1 MDTNN
6 DIRNNTGADAWKMKQ
21 GLVPTVATYCLVA
34 LIASLII
41 GMAVA
46 RSLSDISKL
55 ATATRDEVLPAIIDR
70 QRTALNLERLGR
82 FAETIHH
89 SRDSGIRRQFLLAG
103 RILSQDSVF
112 EENET
117 INQLVVAAYA
127 DIEAIARLRDRRDQ
141 LDDEALAVLHG
152 FSTGGA
158 DMDALLGIAP
168 GRELARLLFEADRS
182 IDRESMARL
191 ESQFLQLAGQAGTP
205 APRVASSLDNARS
218 FFRLQAEVLET
229 DATCLGL
236 WLGVNESL
244 EFMADSLSINAEV
257 TADDRFTSI
266 AGLADRVMQTGLLAA
281 GALMLAFGVLLYF
294 SQRDIVTPI
303 LRCVHGLERMA
314 RGERDVVL
322 PEARLKELDA
332 IRSAVERSGS
342 LMAQLAERTRETQAT
357 NEALKAEMEVR
368 RETERELAL
377 AKERAEAADRA
388 KTDFLAGMS
397 HEIRTPMNTILGMA
411 DLMLETDPTP
421 VQRQYIEVFQSSGA
435 MLLGIIN
442 DVLDLSKIEA
452 GEVRLETVPVDMAD
466 FLNRTRE
473 IVAGRAAQ
481 KGLAFRIEQADHA
494 PRRFLG
500 DPVRLRQV
508 LVNLIDN
515 GIKFTESGTVRL
527 AVGQAADPPGRLTF
541 AVTDTGIGIAPE
553 SQEQIFQRFTQADA
567 STTRKYGGTGLGLAI
582 SRRLVELMGGEIRLE
597 SAPGQ
602 GSTFSFTVDLPEANG
617 AEADPAPLPPD
628 ALDMAALL
636 ASTPCAVL
644 VAEDSDSNRA
654 LLELY
659 FRDTGCRID
668 FAVDGGE
675 AVRKFE
681 SGSYDLVLMDIQ
693 MPGMDG
699 YEATRRIRALEAA
712 RDRHP
717 TPIVAVTAN
726 AFQEDQTQCLAA
738 GCTDYLA
745 KPVSKH
751 ALLRCV
757 ARHARHST

>member
-1 MDTNN
+1 
-6 DIRNNTGADAWKMKQ
+6 
-21 GLVPTVATYCLVA
+21 
-34 LIASLII
+34 
-41 GMAVA
+41 
-46 RSLSDISKL
+46 
-55 ATATRDEVLPAIIDR
+55 
-70 QRTALNLERLGR
+70 
-82 FAETIHH
+82 
-89 SRDSGIRRQFLLAG
+89 
-103 RILSQDSVF
+103 
-112 EENET
+112 
-117 INQLVVAAYA
+117 
-127 DIEAIARLRDRRDQ
+127 
-141 LDDEALAVLHG
+141 
-152 FSTGGA
+152 
-158 DMDALLGIAP
+158 
-168 GRELARLLFEADRS
+168 
-182 IDRESMARL
+182 
-191 ESQFLQLAGQAGTP
+191 
-205 APRVASSLDNARS
+205 
-218 FFRLQAEVLET
+218 
-229 DATCLGL
+229 
-236 WLGVNESL
+236 
-244 EFMADSLSINAEV
+244 MADSLSINAAV

-266 AGLADRVMQTGLLAA
+266 AGLADRVMQTGLLAVV
-281 GALMLAFGVLLYF
+281 ALMLAFGVLLYF

-303 LRCVHGLERMA
+303 LRYVHGLEQMA
-314 RGERDVVL
+314 RGELEVDL
-322 PEARLKELDA
+322 PKARLKELDA

-342 LMAQLAERTRETQAT
+342 LMAELAARTRETQAT
-357 NEALKAEMEVR
+357 NEALQAEMEVR
-368 RETERELAL
+368 RKTERELAL

-421 VQRQYIEVFQSSGA
+421 AQRQYIEVFQSSGA

-466 FLNRTRE
+466 FLHRTRE

-481 KGLAFRIEQADHA
+481 KGLDFRIEQADHA
-494 PRRFLG
+494 PRRFIG

-515 GIKFTESGTVRL
+515 GIKFTESGAIRL
-527 AVGQAADPPGRLTF
+527 AVGQAGDTPGRLTF

-553 SQEQIFQRFTQADA
+553 AQEQIFLRFTQADA

-582 SRRLVELMGGEIRLE
+582 SRRLVELMGGDIRLE

-602 GSTFSFTVDLPEANG
+602 GSTFSFTIDLPETSS
-617 AEADPAPLPPD
+617 AEPEPVTLPSD
-628 ALDMAALL
+628 ARDLSALL
-636 ASTPCAVL
+636 SRTPCAVL

-675 AVRKFE
+675 AVHKFE
-681 SGSYDLVLMDIQ
+681 SGSYGLVLMDIQ

-699 YEATRRIRALEAA
+699 YEATRRIRAMEAEKGA
-712 RDRHP
+712 HP

-726 AFQEDQTQCLAA
+726 AFQEDQEQCLAA

-745 KPVSKH
+745 KPVSKL

-757 ARHARHST
+757 ARHASGTGA